1 MMDIDRI
8 RDELTKYTGD
18 DAMEMLGDYATER
31 IMKGAKLPKGK
42 TLKGAFDALYN
53 YARQHKKGSSCCI
66 PPKKA
71 YELVDG
77 YFGWG
82 AQEEAAQVQAMPTDT
97 VSELDLDAMLGW

>member
-8 RDELTKYTGD
+8 RDELTKHTGD

-31 IMKGAKLPKGK
+31 IMKGAKLPEGK

-53 YARQHKKGSSCCI
+53 YAQKNKKGNCCYI

-71 YELVDG
+71 YEIVDG

-82 AQEEAAQVQAMPTDT
+82 AQAEEAQVQAMPTDT